1 MPGLLLKTERAVR
14 RTVYLGREEDA
25 WPGTEDR
32 EGSEEDSLDTVQPQA
47 CCSSAEHEQLTIV
60 EASQQARLEG

>member
-1 MPGLLLKTERAVR
+1 VLKTERAVR

-25 WPGTEDR
+25 WPATKDR
-32 EGSEEDSLDTVQPQA
+32 EGSEEDGLHIVQPQA
-47 CCSSAEHEQLTIV
+47 RCSPAEQEQLTIV

>member
-1 MPGLLLKTERAVR
+1 MPGLLLETVRAVR

-32 EGSEEDSLDTVQPQA
+32 EGSEEDCLDTVQPQA
-47 CCSSAEHEQLTIV
+47 CCTPAEQEQLAIV
-60 EASQQARLEG
+60 EASQQASL

>member
-25 WPGTEDR
+25 WSVTKDR
-32 EGSEEDSLDTVQPQA
+32 EGSEEDCLHTVQTQA
-47 CCSSAEHEQLTIV
+47 RCSPAEQEQLTIV
-60 EASQQARLEG
+60 EASQQARLED